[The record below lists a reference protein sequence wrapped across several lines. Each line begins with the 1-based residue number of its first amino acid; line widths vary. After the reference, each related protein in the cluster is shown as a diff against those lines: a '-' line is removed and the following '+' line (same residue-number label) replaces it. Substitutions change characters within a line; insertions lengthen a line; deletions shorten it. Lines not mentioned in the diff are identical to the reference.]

1 MEYLTEFFDQL
12 KTILY
17 NFRSAM
23 MEGSG
28 TLEDQLE
35 ATNQKS
41 VEVRAQKGQ
50 LKRIE
55 DLGAAMEERLILDNR
70 YKGGLEG
77 EMFYICDKE
86 RSL

>member
-28 TLEDQLE
+28 TLKDQLE
-35 ATNQKS
+35 ATKQKS

-55 DLGAAMEERLILDNR
+55 DLGAAIYCSIVIFM
-70 YKGGLEG
+70 
-77 EMFYICDKE
+77 E
-86 RSL
+86 RSIVWNF